1 MIKPIEI
8 INQEGTYKLDTYPMV
23 RKLIRNQPEPEI
35 FTLNCPTQQVLDLI
49 GNKWSVIIIY
59 CLAYQTR
66 RYKQLERKIEG
77 ISQKVLTQT
86 LRKLEKSNLV
96 TRKVYPVVPPQVEY
110 SLTPLGETLIEPLAL
125 LAEWSE
131 LYIDEVK
138 KS

>member
-1 MIKPIEI
+1 
-8 INQEGTYKLDTYPMV
+8 MV
-23 RKLIRNQPEPEI
+23 RKLIRNRPEPEI
-35 FTLNCPTQQVLDLI
+35 FTKSEEAPSSYGGVSLTLNCPTQQVLDII

-86 LRKLEKSNLV
+86 LRRLEQNGLV
-96 TRKVYPVVPPQVEY
+96 KRKVYPAVPLQVEY
-110 SLTPLGETLIEPLAL
+110 SLTPLGETLVEPLSL

-131 LYIDEVK
+131 QNISK
-138 KS
+138 IN

>member
-1 MIKPIEI
+1 
-8 INQEGTYKLDTYPMV
+8 MV
-23 RKLIRNQPEPEI
+23 RKLIRNRPEPEI
-35 FTLNCPTQQVLDLI
+35 FNLNCPTQQVLDII

-86 LRKLEKSNLV
+86 LRKLEQNGLIK
-96 TRKVYPVVPPQVEY
+96 REVYPVAPPQVEY
-110 SLTPLGETLIEPLAL
+110 SLTSLGETLVEPLSL

-131 LYIDEVK
+131 QHIEEVK
-138 KS
+138 AAQSS

>member
-1 MIKPIEI
+1 
-8 INQEGTYKLDTYPMV
+8 MV
-23 RKLIRNQPEPEI
+23 RKLIRNRPEPEI
-35 FTLNCPTQQVLDLI
+35 FTLDCPTQQVLDII

-86 LRKLEKSNLV
+86 LRKLENNGLIE
-96 TRKVYPVVPPQVEY
+96 RKVYPVVPPQVEY
-110 SLTPLGETLIEPLAL
+110 SLTPLGETLVEPLSL

-131 LYIDEVK
+131 QNMSEIK
-138 KS
+138 KHQQ

>member
-1 MIKPIEI
+1 MIKPIPV

-86 LRKLEKSNLV
+86 LRKLEKGNLV

>member
-1 MIKPIEI
+1 MIKPIDV
-8 INQEGTYKLDTYPMV
+8 INQEGTQKYATYPMV
-23 RKLIRNQPEPEI
+23 RKLIRNRPEPEI
-35 FTLNCPTQQVLDLI
+35 FTLDCPTQRVLDII

-86 LRKLEKSNLV
+86 LRRLEENGLV
-96 TRKVYPVVPPQVEY
+96 KRQVYPAVPPQVEY
-110 SLTPLGETLIEPLAL
+110 SLTPLGETLVEPLSL

-131 LYIDEVK
+131 QNISK
-138 KS
+138 IN

>member
-1 MIKPIEI
+1 
-8 INQEGTYKLDTYPMV
+8 MV
-23 RKLIRNQPEPEI
+23 RKLIRNRPEPEI
-35 FTLNCPTQQVLDLI
+35 FTLNCPTQQVLDII

-86 LRKLEKSNLV
+86 LRKLEKNGLV
-96 TRKVYPVVPPQVEY
+96 KREVYPEVPPRVEY

-131 LYIDEVK
+131 EHIDQVRE
-138 KS
+138 SQNT